1 MASLIPARRVLLVFL
16 FNELGQLTVD
26 SSERNRNAERAMYG
40 LIGKMTAVAGQR
52 DTLANAMLEGTTAM
66 PGCLSYIIAHDPE
79 DPDSIWIT
87 EVWDNKES
95 HAASLALPAVKAAI
109 AIGRPLIAS
118 FSNRVETTPIG
129 GFGLPRLGTG

>member
-1 MASLIPARRVLLVFL
+1 
-16 FNELGQLTVD
+16 
-26 SSERNRNAERAMYG
+26 MYG
-40 LIGKMTAVAGQR
+40 LIGKMTAVTGQR

-87 EVWDNKES
+87 EVWDDKES

-109 AIGRPLIAS
+109 AIGRPLIAG